1 MVSQNL
7 QRLRYDKAVTKKYGP
22 TFQGL
27 GTFLRGYTLQVA
39 QSVKDQN
46 RGGKARA
53 CIKDMLRELMQM
65 INEFAVAE
73 SEDTKN

>member
-7 QRLRYDKAVTKKYGP
+7 QRLRYDKAVTKKYAA

-39 QSVKDQN
+39 QCVKDQS
-46 RGGKARA
+46 RGEETRT